1 MKSLKKSMSTDYQ
14 NWTISTLVIVYN
26 VLMECGHLLSLSIKL
41 SLVYI
46 YIYIYIYAYI
56 ILYIT
61 IIIAELST
69 NTTLN
74 MLAKEKEGISSNE
87 SLRIENVTYKN
98 YIIQQTMFN
107 YLSNTNFL
115 GISVSCL
122 F

>member
-1 MKSLKKSMSTDYQ
+1 MYVCMY
-14 NWTISTLVIVYN
+14 V
-26 VLMECGHLLSLSIKL
+26 
-41 SLVYI
+41 
-46 YIYIYIYAYI
+46 YI

-74 MLAKEKEGISSNE
+74 MLAKEIEGISNNE
-87 SLRIENVTYKN
+87 SLRIQNVTYKN
-98 YIIQQTMFN
+98 NIIQQTMFN